1 MPRTSSISVLARSLT
16 HGSLTFSC
24 MSASFSA
31 KLAAHRM
38 GDSYP
43 HRFIKNY
50 SNDPRYPDAFGPN
63 DGLVSMESAK
73 WVRCDRF
80 RYVLVSLN
88 TWSRVRSSRT
98 LSRNTPAISA
108 LYVSHLLPFCLINEF
123 PARLAGKSC
132 QGILEAPIRTL
143 TPNCCITGSWT
154 MSPGTS
160 KPRQNDGSRLN
171 DSTLGGPL
179 VSFYLVSSRGWFSAS
194 ASSLSMYVL

>member
-1 MPRTSSISVLARSLT
+1 MDHSRFLVCRPLFLRNSLLIGWVTATLTVSSRITRMTPGIPMLSDLTTDWSPWSPRNGYVATDFGMSLFHST
-16 HGSLTFSC
+16 LGVGYVPRGLYPGKHQPFRRCMFPIYSLS
-24 MSASFSA
+24 
-31 KLAAHRM
+31 
-38 GDSYP
+38 
-43 HRFIKNY
+43 
-50 SNDPRYPDAFGPN
+50 
-63 DGLVSMESAK
+63 
-73 WVRCDRF
+73 
-80 RYVLVSLN
+80 VSL
-88 TWSRVRSSRT
+88 S
-98 LSRNTPAISA
+98 
-108 LYVSHLLPFCLINEF
+108 NEF

-143 TPNCCITGSWT
+143 TPNCCIAGSWT